1 MEIQGAIEF
10 EIRKFTPINEK
21 VRRVA
26 LDGLV
31 MCKGSD

>member
-1 MEIQGAIEF
+1 MEIQGEIEF
-10 EIRKFTPINEK
+10 EIRKITPIDEK

-26 LDGLV
+26 LNGLV